1 LLRTAATA
9 TDARLIEEKRFM
21 KSRTTVVVF
30 ALAVGMHAA
39 VQAAGDPSAGQAIA
53 SEKCQACHG
62 LDGNSSDPQY
72 PRLAGQY
79 ADYMVHSLS
88 AYKSGARTN
97 PIMSGFAAGL
107 SEQDME
113 DVAAW
118 FAGQSGLETPS
129 SK

>member
-1 LLRTAATA
+1 
-9 TDARLIEEKRFM
+9 M
-21 KSRTTVVVF
+21 KYLTPFVVF
-30 ALAVGMHAA
+30 ALAAGMHPAA
-39 VQAAGDPSAGQAIA
+39 QGGGDPAAGEKIAG
-53 SEKCQACHG
+53 EKCQACHG

-88 AYKSGARTN
+88 AYKSGGRNNA
-97 PIMSGFAAGL
+97 IMGGFAAGL

-118 FAGQSGLETPS
+118 YASQSGLVTPS
-129 SK
+129 VEYYE